1 MRGWCIIGTVL
12 CDGVASLW
20 LSKEHVP
27 ADGTRALKWGN
38 GDGCFDGVLR
48 EVVVDARVVH
58 HWDGSLDGV
67 ASLWLSKERVPA
79 DGTREIWEMAQNHS

>member
-1 MRGWCIIGTVL
+1 MKLFMGL
-12 CDGVASLW
+12 
-20 LSKEHVP
+20 
-27 ADGTRALKWGN
+27 
-38 GDGCFDGVLR
+38 
-48 EVVVDARVVH
+48 VVDARVVHHWDGSLDGAFGEVMVAVVVH

>member
-1 MRGWCIIGTVL
+1 MATLFVL
-12 CDGVASLW
+12 CGYRI
-20 LSKEHVP
+20 KN
-27 ADGTRALKWGN
+27 K
-38 GDGCFDGVLR
+38 DGCFDEAFG
-48 EVVVDARVVH
+48 EVVDARVVH

>member
-1 MRGWCIIGTVL
+1 MFN
-12 CDGVASLW
+12 
-20 LSKEHVP
+20 LS
-27 ADGTRALKWGN
+27 ADRAIHSFSAN
-38 GDGCFDGVLR
+38 MENEEGCF
-48 EVVVDARVVH
+48 EVVYGVVADAGVVH